1 MSSDVIAGLNS
12 AQFTNDN
19 KHFYAYSG
27 AVDVD
32 QTGDGITLLSFVT
45 NSEYIVGTVILGR
58 RDFSGDDIT
67 LDIEMN
73 GVKVGVFG
81 TSNYNLGTTNTNI
94 NFIFPPHTLVRISAR
109 NISSS
114 TARECYGIV
123 TGKVGMAPKVL
134 GEE

>member
-27 AVDVD
+27 AVSVD
-32 QTGDGITLLSFVT
+32 NAGDGVTLLTFTT
-45 NSEYIVGTVILGR
+45 NSEYIVGTIILGR

-73 GVKVGVFG
+73 GVKVGVFA

-94 NFIFPPHTLVRISAR
+94 NYIFPPHTLVRLSAR
-109 NISSS
+109 NISSA
-114 TARECYGIV
+114 TERECYGVV
-123 TGKVGMAPKVL
+123 TGKVGMSQRV
-134 GEE
+134 GN